1 MAEEA
6 VGRPTWLPE
15 KSPVRAMLV
24 TEGDPHL
31 LVTGFDLA
39 TVLRSY
45 ALGVDADKEFMAYL
59 QDTGLVIDTKFL
71 RDGGT
76 LVDGEPLPSLQEL
89 MDLGYRACPG
99 EQYVAETLALDPA
112 TGKPREFMATASC
125 RYLMFRP
132 LSVHFAKMYQ
142 NDPDP
147 VFKGATTPGDVV
159 AWRLV
164 SKESPEVASSEAV
177 NLLDLHEVLHVCFK
191 PNKLGVM
198 EYRAKK
204 YDEVMDRTG
213 AAPSWMDAD
222 GYAAL
227 TVAIESER
235 ATQMKKRGK
244 VTSFEL
250 VRNGRRDGL
259 LADLNEYRQALQSLE
274 ISRGDRVLQGHD
286 RWTDPGVS
294 TPEER
299 EQAVL
304 EAGDDLPSYRGP
316 RRGGSTLRSEEQSR
330 ANFGGALPFR
340 VPERESVLDTINRD
354 ASVRTSYLVDESRTG
369 LTSTARGGGYVQVQ
383 NDDQYAEA
391 VALGAEKVL
400 IREGR
405 VSEVK
410 DQRVY
415 IGQNGILGQATG
427 TSRVYAGSNGVVE
440 SLHGDSVGVLK
451 DQAVVKQAS
460 EHAVVFLRGESA
472 AELQDGAVGHAYER
486 SHLKCGPETSAETW
500 GTATADVTGAE
511 VRAHES
517 SQVQLGEKAVCYA
530 DGSATVA
537 SGTDSCTVI
546 DLGPETKINV
556 TGRVIRMGP
565 EGTVLEPAALA
576 AGTRGEMETSAL
588 AGWRRGL
595 GVSR

>member
-1 MAEEA
+1 MAEEVVDSLA
-6 VGRPTWLPE
+6 WLPE
-15 KSPVRAMLV
+15 RSPVRAM
-24 TEGDPHL
+24 TERDPHL
-31 LVTGFDLA
+31 LVIGFDLA

-59 QDTGLVIDTKFL
+59 QDTGLVIDTKLL

-76 LVDGEPLPSLQEL
+76 LVDGEPLPSLQGL

-164 SKESPEVASSEAV
+164 PKESPEVASSEAV
-177 NLLDLHEVLHVCFK
+177 NLLDLHEALHVCFK
-191 PNKLGVM
+191 PNKLGVA

-213 AAPSWMDAD
+213 TAPSWMDVD
-222 GYAAL
+222 GYTAL
-227 TVAIESER
+227 LAAIESER
-235 ATQMKKRGK
+235 ARQLKARGK
-244 VTSFEL
+244 ITSFEA
-250 VRNGRRDGL
+250 VRNGKRDGL
-259 LADLNEYRQALQSLE
+259 LADLNEYHQALQSLE

-286 RWTDPGVS
+286 RWTDPGVA
-294 TPEER
+294 TAEEQ

-304 EAGDDLPSYRGP
+304 EAGDALPSYRGP

-330 ANFGGALPFR
+330 ANFGGALPFQ
-340 VPERESVLDTINRD
+340 VPERESVLDTRNRD
-354 ASVRTSYLVDESRTG
+354 ASVRTSYLVEESRTG
-369 LTSTARGGGYVQVQ
+369 LTSTARGGGYVQVG
-383 NDDQYAEA
+383 NDEQYAEA
-391 VALGAEKVL
+391 VALGAERVL

-405 VSEVK
+405 VSEVES
-410 DQRVY
+410 QRVY

-427 TSRVYAGSNGVVE
+427 TARVYAGSNGLVE
-440 SLHGDSVGVLK
+440 ELAGDSIGVLK
-451 DQAVVKQAS
+451 DQAVVKQAMGR
-460 EHAVVFLRGESA
+460 AVVFLRGESA

-486 SHLKCGPETSAETW
+486 SHLQCGPETTAETW
-500 GTATADVTGAE
+500 GMATADATEAV
-511 VRAHES
+511 VRAHENS
-517 SQVQLGEKAVCYA
+517 HVQLGDKAVCYA
-530 DGSATVA
+530 DGSAVVA
-537 SGTDSCTVI
+537 SEADSCTVI
-546 DLGPETKINV
+546 DLGPETKLNV
-556 TGRVIRMGP
+556 AGRVVRMGAD
-565 EGTVLEPAALA
+565 GKVLEPAVLA
-576 AGTRGEMETSAL
+576 AGTKEEMETAAL